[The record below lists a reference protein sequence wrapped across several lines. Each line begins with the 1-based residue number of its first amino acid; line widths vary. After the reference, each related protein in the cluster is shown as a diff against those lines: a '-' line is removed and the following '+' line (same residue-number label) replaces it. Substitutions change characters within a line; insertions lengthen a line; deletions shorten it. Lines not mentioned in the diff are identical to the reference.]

1 MQYGAVDTLGSAP
14 GGKLAV
20 VEVSN
25 NPLISSS
32 QIKATNGNNAL
43 FIPLFAVFPFCPLS
57 PVLDKEDS
65 SPELPLGTWKQRKR
79 SDLGRGGGGTTG
91 TDIRKTQEALA
102 SEPEKLSPG
111 SSETEATYTH
121 HRSVTGSVPPWV
133 GSLFLPPLGGSLVIR
148 PPFSWPQGASLAV
161 FF

>member
-1 MQYGAVDTLGSAP
+1 MPDTQQACSVQYGAVDTLGSAP

-43 FIPLFAVFPFCPLS
+43 FIHLFAVFPFCPLS
-57 PVLDKEDS
+57 PVLDKEDN

-79 SDLGRGGGGTTG
+79 SDWGGG
-91 TDIRKTQEALA
+91 IRKTREAVSMRA
-102 SEPEKLSPG
+102 
-111 SSETEATYTH
+111 
-121 HRSVTGSVPPWV
+121 
-133 GSLFLPPLGGSLVIR
+133 
-148 PPFSWPQGASLAV
+148 
-161 FF
+161 